1 MRPLITS
8 IARLPLDDSDIARI
22 VRDAFPEAAE
32 NPDDEDHTTFWLVL
46 ADQMAKKGIDCA
58 DTRAMAIGI
67 IDDGSD
73 ERMMAELGMEP
84 ADLRKRSRQ
93 LQTLREA
100 IAGSPAAKPRKTIKK
115 PQELIMQPGD
125 CLVYPTSAGKCL
137 NSYFAS
143 PEDQPSWRQDGW
155 GAAIVL
161 QAERTLGYLA
171 WYRLGVTGTGYSKQP
186 GIGTIAKAAI
196 LERPE
201 AGTCSPCISAVSD
214 WKRLATSNWIAKP
227 SPACCPR
234 QGTVHP
240 ETPRQSKISAYATI
254 FQAPPWAGY
263 RFSRP

>member
-1 MRPLITS
+1 MGVWGAGLYARDLASDMRPLITS

-201 AGTCSPCISAVSD
+201 AGTCSPVHFR
-214 WKRLATSNWIAKP
+214 RL
-227 SPACCPR
+227 
-234 QGTVHP
+234 GL
-240 ETPRQSKISAYATI
+240 EKIGH
-254 FQAPPWAGY
+254 F
-263 RFSRP
+263 